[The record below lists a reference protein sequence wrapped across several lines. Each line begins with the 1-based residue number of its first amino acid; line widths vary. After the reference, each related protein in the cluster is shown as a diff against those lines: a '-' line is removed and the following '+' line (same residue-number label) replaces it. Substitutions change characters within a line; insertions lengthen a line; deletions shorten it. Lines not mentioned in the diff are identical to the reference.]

1 MEAQSVITRFQNS
14 GVFRTQGLI
23 GGKWTEAY
31 DGKTIQVHNPATGE
45 VIADVPCM
53 GQPETNDAISS
64 AYEMFNSWSKVTAI
78 ERSQCLWKWHD
89 LLIAHK
95 EELGQLITLEQ
106 GKPLNEAIIE
116 VIIAAGYLEFFAEE
130 AKHVYSDIIPSTVAD
145 CQLFVIKQPVGVVGA
160 ITPWNF
166 PLAMLTSKV
175 GPALAC
181 GCTVVLEPSE
191 LTPLIAFAAAGLA
204 LEAGIPSGAL
214 NVVTGNA
221 PDIEHALLASPK
233 VRKIT
238 FTGLSA
244 VEKKIMPGAG
254 ETLRK
259 VSLEPGG
266 NAPCIVFDDTDLG
279 VAVKSILAVKFHNSG
294 QTCISANRILV
305 QEGIYEKFATAFSKA
320 VTSLQVGD
328 GFCEG
333 VTQGPL
339 INEAAVQT
347 VESLVQDAISKGAK
361 LLLGGKRHNLGMTF
375 YEPTVIGDVNNK
387 MLISRNK
394 ICGPI
399 AALLRFKTEEE
410 AICIANDTDEGLAAY
425 IFTKNL
431 QRSWRVSEVLEYGL
445 VGVSEGLIP
454 TVMAPVSGFK
464 NTGLGQEGSKK
475 GMLEYL
481 EVITRERVRN
491 KWFCTIVIYSNVCR
505 LALNNFV
512 VCCKCLWFCVLVDG
526 ISSQA

>member
-1 MEAQSVITRFQNS
+1 M
-14 GVFRTQGLI
+14 
-23 GGKWTEAY
+23 
-31 DGKTIQVHNPATGE
+31 
-45 VIADVPCM
+45 
-53 GQPETNDAISS
+53 
-64 AYEMFNSWSKVTAI
+64 
-78 ERSQCLWKWHD
+78 
-89 LLIAHK
+89 
-95 EELGQLITLEQ
+95 
-106 GKPLNEAIIE
+106 
-116 VIIAAGYLEFFAEE
+116 
-130 AKHVYSDIIPSTVAD
+130 
-145 CQLFVIKQPVGVVGA
+145 FVIKQPVGVVGA

-166 PLAMLTSKV
+166 PLAMLTQKV

-305 QEGIYEKFATAFSKA
+305 QDGIYEKFATAFSKA

-347 VESLVQDAISKGAK
+347 VSYVNFHLA
-361 LLLGGKRHNLGMTF
+361 LLL
-375 YEPTVIGDVNNK
+375 V
-387 MLISRNK
+387 
-394 ICGPI
+394 
-399 AALLRFKTEEE
+399 
-410 AICIANDTDEGLAAY
+410 
-425 IFTKNL
+425 
-431 QRSWRVSEVLEYGL
+431 
-445 VGVSEGLIP
+445 
-454 TVMAPVSGFK
+454 
-464 NTGLGQEGSKK
+464 
-475 GMLEYL
+475 
-481 EVITRERVRN
+481 
-491 KWFCTIVIYSNVCR
+491 
-505 LALNNFV
+505 
-512 VCCKCLWFCVLVDG
+512 
-526 ISSQA
+526 